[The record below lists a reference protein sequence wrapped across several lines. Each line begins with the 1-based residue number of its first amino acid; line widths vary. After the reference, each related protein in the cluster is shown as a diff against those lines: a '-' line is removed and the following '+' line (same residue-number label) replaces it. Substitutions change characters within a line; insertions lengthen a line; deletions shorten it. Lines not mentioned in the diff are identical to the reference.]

1 MLPDKEVLAMKRS
14 QSKLCTRSAIVGL
27 LALLAC
33 VCYEWST
40 LVPKA
45 NAIPAFARKYNFACN
60 VCHVPGFPKL
70 NDFGNL
76 FRDQG
81 YQLGTDGDL
90 PTHEGITMGFWP
102 VSFRTTVGY
111 QVANIRTDGQSLASS
126 GFGFTGL
133 DILSFGTLHRNIA
146 FGVVYTPG
154 LKEAGFGTGSSL
166 TDNNLESAFVR
177 LMNLERFLGG
187 SNNTYWLNMKVG
199 KFELDVPFS
208 EKRSPTLNTP
218 FVMYHYTSGTV
229 YQGGPLGWPGGFGVV
244 GGYANANAFGIG
256 DNQPG
261 LEVNGIVK
269 TAATGGYFRYSLNMI
284 TSNGG
289 SFSTDNGGIGRSA
302 AFYGHV
308 TQSFG
313 GYGIV
318 TGQRIGAFVVA
329 GTAPTQCP
337 SSIGGGPSGG
347 GCLAPGTATQGEPY
361 TRVGADASVTFDGQW
376 NLFGAFMHA
385 VDSSNLISSQAGGVN
400 AAGLPNFQNAAWN
413 GGFVELDW
421 YPSLLPFVGSPGWLF
436 SYRYDLIRN
445 ERQGDPTF
453 AKTFNDVDSQTF
465 MARYYIHQSAR
476 TDLALHAEYN
486 WYRDKGVGVN
496 GGNLYGQTTLVGLD
510 FAF

>member
-1 MLPDKEVLAMKRS
+1 MSNR
-14 QSKLCTRSAIVGL
+14 AIRGLIVCL
-27 LALLAC
+27 LALIGLFT
-33 VCYEWST
+33 YEISY
-40 LVPKA
+40 LLPKA
-45 NAIPAFARKYNFACN
+45 NAIPAFARKYGVPCN

-70 NDFGNL
+70 NDFGNT

-81 YQLGTDGDL
+81 YQFGADVDL
-90 PTHEGITMGFWP
+90 PTHENITMGFWP

-111 QVANIRTDGQSLASS
+111 QVANVRAEGQALASS

-133 DILSFGTLHRNIA
+133 DILSFGILHRSIA
-146 FGVVYTPG
+146 FGLVYTPG

-187 SNNTYWLNMKVG
+187 ADNTYWLNMRVG
-199 KFELDVPFS
+199 KYELDVPFS

-218 FVMYHYTSGTV
+218 FVMYHYTSGTI
-229 YQGGPLGWPGGFGVV
+229 YQGGALGGLPTSA
-244 GGYANANAFGIG
+244 GYANANAFGIG

-261 LEVNGIVK
+261 LELSGIVK
-269 TAATGGYFRYSLNMI
+269 TATTDGYLRYSLNMV
-284 TSNGG
+284 TANGG
-289 SFSTDNGGIGRSA
+289 SFSNDGGGFGRSA

-329 GTAPTQCP
+329 GTAPTMCP
-337 SSIGGGPSGG
+337 SSIGGGPSGT
-347 GCLAPGTATQGEPY
+347 GCVVPGTATQGQPY
-361 TRVGADASVTFDGQW
+361 TRVGADASLTFDGQW
-376 NLFGAFMHA
+376 NLFGAFIHA
-385 VDSSNLISSQAGGVN
+385 VDSSNLISSQAGGLN

-413 GGFVELDW
+413 GGFVALDW
-421 YPSLLPFVGSPGWLF
+421 YPTQLPFVNSPGWLF

-445 ERQGDPTF
+445 QRQGDPTF
-453 AKTFNDVDSQTF
+453 AKTFNDVDSHTF
-465 MARYYIHQSAR
+465 MARYYIHQSNR

-486 WYRDKGVGVN
+486 QYKDKGVGTN

-510 FAF
+510 FAY

>member
-1 MLPDKEVLAMKRS
+1 MKPHKR
-14 QSKLCTRSAIVGL
+14 KLCYRSVIVGL
-27 LALLAC
+27 LALLAF
-33 VCYEWST
+33 VSYELST
-40 LVPKA
+40 LVPMA
-45 NAIPAFARKYNFACN
+45 NAIPAFARTYNFACN

-111 QVANIRTDGQSLASS
+111 RVANIRTDGQALASS

-187 SNNTYWLNMKVG
+187 SNNTYWLNMRVG
-199 KFELDVPFS
+199 KYELDVPFS

-218 FVMYHYTSGTV
+218 FVMYHYTSGTI
-229 YQGGPLGWPGGFGVV
+229 YQGGPLGGLRTAA
-244 GGYANANAFGIG
+244 GYVNANAFGIG

-261 LEVNGIVK
+261 LELSGIVK
-269 TAATGGYFRYSLNMI
+269 TAATGGYLRYSLNML
-284 TSNGG
+284 TTNGG
-289 SFSTDNGGIGRSA
+289 SFSNDGGGFGRSA

-329 GTAPTQCP
+329 GSAPTQCP
-337 SSIGGGPSGG
+337 SSVGGGPVGG
-347 GCLAPGTATQGEPY
+347 NCANPGTPGSPFGVATQGEPY

-385 VDSSNLISSQAGGVN
+385 VDSSNLISSQA
-400 AAGLPNFQNAAWN
+400 
-413 GGFVELDW
+413 
-421 YPSLLPFVGSPGWLF
+421 
-436 SYRYDLIRN
+436 
-445 ERQGDPTF
+445 
-453 AKTFNDVDSQTF
+453 
-465 MARYYIHQSAR
+465 
-476 TDLALHAEYN
+476 
-486 WYRDKGVGVN
+486 
-496 GGNLYGQTTLVGLD
+496 
-510 FAF
+510 

>member
-1 MLPDKEVLAMKRS
+1 MNSMEK
-14 QSKLCTRSAIVGL
+14 KLRYRGALVGL
-27 LALLAC
+27 LGLFAVAS
-33 VCYEWST
+33 YELSAI
-40 LVPKA
+40 VPKA

-81 YQLGTDGDL
+81 YQLGTDNDL
-90 PTHEGITMGFWP
+90 PTFEGITMGFWP
-102 VSFRTTVGY
+102 ISFRTTVGY
-111 QVANIRTDGQSLASS
+111 QAANIRTDGQSLSTS

-154 LKEAGFGTGSSL
+154 LKSAGFGTGSTL
-166 TDNNLESAFVR
+166 NDNDIESGFVR

-187 SNNTYWLNMKVG
+187 ANNTYWLNMKVG

-218 FVMYHYTSGTV
+218 FVMYHYVSGTP
-229 YQGGPLGWPGGFGVV
+229 YQGGPLGGLPTRS
-244 GGYANANAFGIG
+244 YANASVLGIG

-261 LEVNGIVK
+261 LQVDGIIK
-269 TAATGGYFRYSLNMI
+269 TAPTGGYFRYSAAVL
-284 TSNGG
+284 TTNGG
-289 SFSTDNGGIGRSA
+289 SFSSDQGGFGRSA
-302 AFYGHV
+302 YFYGNV

-329 GTAPTQCP
+329 GDAPTQCP
-337 SSIGGGPSGG
+337 SSIGGGPINGVACAQPGSG
-347 GCLAPGTATQGEPY
+347 TQGEPF
-361 TRVGADASVTFDGQW
+361 TRVGAHASLTFDGEW

-385 VDSSNLISSQAGGVN
+385 VDSSNLISSQNGGLN
-400 AAGLPNFQNAAWN
+400 AAGLPNFQNASWN

-421 YPSLLPFVGSPGWLF
+421 YPSVLPIFNSPGWLLT
-436 SYRYDLIRN
+436 YRYDVIRN
-445 ERQGDPTF
+445 TRQGDPTF
-453 AKTFNDVDSQTF
+453 AKSYNDVDSQTG
-465 MARYYIHQSAR
+465 MIRYFIHQSSR
-476 TDLALHAEYN
+476 TDLALHLEYN
-486 WYRDKGVGVN
+486 WYKDKGVGTN
-496 GGNLYGQTTLVGLD
+496 GGNWYGQTTLAGLD